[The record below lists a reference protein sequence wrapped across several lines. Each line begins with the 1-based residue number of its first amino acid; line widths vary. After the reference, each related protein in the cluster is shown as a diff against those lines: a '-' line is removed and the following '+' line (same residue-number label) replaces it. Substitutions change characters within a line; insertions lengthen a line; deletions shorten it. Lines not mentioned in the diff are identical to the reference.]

1 MKDLE
6 TVKKKKRV
14 SFIGERI
21 LKSQRTY
28 KFAFKVILI
37 LAVITPSGSNEN

>member
-6 TVKKKKRV
+6 TVKKKKV
-14 SFIGERI
+14 SFRGERI
-21 LKSQRTY
+21 VKRKHTS
-28 KFAFKVILI
+28 KFAFKVFLI